1 MDYLLG
7 IDIGTSGTKT
17 LITDVEGNIVAS
29 VVEEYPLDT
38 PKPGWAEQDPA
49 HWWRATVETTRRVIE
64 KAGINAAD
72 IKGVGLSGQMHGSV
86 FLDSSYEVIRPAI
99 LWCDQRTAEQC
110 RWITEKV
117 GKDVVV
123 KTCQR
128 IEDVYPCEILF
139 IPASEEDNIKK
150 HLSALDSTG
159 VVTVGEVK
167 GFTEM
172 GGTINFVIGPK
183 QTVRFEI
190 NTDGIDAAG
199 VRVSSQ
205 LLNLAVPKYNR

>member
-1 MDYLLG
+1 MKRPSSKFAYAAGVVLL
-7 IDIGTSGTKT
+7 SCFAAAFAPSAPAAP
-17 LITDVEGNIVAS
+17 EQPAR
-29 VVEEYPLDT
+29 EY
-38 PKPGWAEQDPA
+38 Q
-49 HWWRATVETTRRVIE
+49 V
-64 KAGINAAD
+64 KA
-72 IKGVGLSGQMHGSV
+72 V
-86 FLDSSYEVIRPAI
+86 FLLNFARFIEWPEERHKNRPDHIVIGVLGEDPFGKILDSIRGK
-99 LWCDQRTAEQC
+99 RV
-110 RWITEKV
+110 K

-139 IPASEEDNIKK
+139 IPASEKDNVKK

-205 LLNLAVPKYNR
+205 LLNLAVPK